1 MAVARRRERAGGE
14 LHQIGRQLL
23 VRQVQ
28 LAAGL
33 QPLEH
38 RARLD
43 DQVVNREVGWG
54 QIDGLPQLG
63 APGFQPQFRQ
73 SLDQIEA
80 PAAELAAVPGLPQP
94 AGRLQQVCASV
105 APPQALQGRIVEAL
119 PSQADPR
126 HAGAQVGLQ
135 PGLIEAG
142 RIQLQA
148 DLGAGGEAELPVQ
161 GRQQCAHLLGC
172 EHRGSAATEVHRAEG
187 RPRRSGGDF
196 PLQQRQVSVDRAAA
210 GVTRSAAGPIPE
222 RHHGEVAVEA
232 APVAEGDVQIG
243 TAGRPGRSRAQ
254 GLFGLVAP

>member
-1 MAVARRRERAGGE
+1 MAVARRRQRAGGE

-43 DQVVNREVGWG
+43 DQVVNREVRRR

-63 APGFQPQFRQ
+63 APGFQLHPRQ

-80 PAAELAAVPGLPQP
+80 PAPEVAAVLGRAQP
-94 AGRLQQVCASV
+94 TGRLQQVGASV
-105 APPQALQGRIVEAL
+105 APPQALQHRVVEAL
-119 PSQADPR
+119 SPQADPR
-126 HAGAQVGLQ
+126 HAGAQVGLK

-148 DLGAGGEAELPVQ
+148 DLGAGGEAEMPAQ
-161 GRQQCAHLLGC
+161 GPQQCAHLLGC
-172 EHRGSAATEVHRAEG
+172 EHRGSAATEVHRAQG
-187 RPRRSGGDF
+187 RPRRSGGDL
-196 PLQQRQVSVDRAAA
+196 PLQQLQVSGDRAAA
-210 GVTRSAAGPIPE
+210 GVTRRAAGPIPE

-243 TAGRPGRSRAQ
+243 AAGRPGRRRAE
-254 GLFGLVAP
+254 GLFGLVTP